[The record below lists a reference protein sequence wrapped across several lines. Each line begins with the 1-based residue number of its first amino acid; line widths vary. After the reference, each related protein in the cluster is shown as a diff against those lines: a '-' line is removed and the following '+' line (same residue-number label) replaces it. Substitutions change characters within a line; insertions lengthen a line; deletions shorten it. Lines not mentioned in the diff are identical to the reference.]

1 VTRDQFITEK
11 VLRKCWHER
20 QANLWE
26 GCKKCGATLTD
37 LPWGDGR
44 YISIENLN
52 PNYSTSPADILA
64 LQQLVMGAEWWGK
77 FYWWI
82 YDKSGLIGPSEAVQW
97 LFSDHNHFA
106 DLVAEFRGYRP
117 DEVGVKHG

>member
-1 VTRDQFITEK
+1 MTRDQFITEK

-64 LQQLVMGAEWWGK
+64 LQQLVMGAEWWKK
-77 FYWWI
+77 FGDFCYYKHHASSNMRKWI
-82 YDKSGLIGPSEAVQW
+82 NTPDYTKW
-97 LFSDHNHFA
+97 LFYDPDRFA
-106 DLVAEFRGYRP
+106 DLVAEFKGW
-117 DEVGVKHG
+117 KS